1 MNIFTGGKMGSI
13 KLNKLIEDL
22 KLEKI
27 YISDNYRD
35 VEIVTGEVARPG
47 LQFMDFYDV
56 FEPQRLQIIGEQEW
70 HFIDKLSSEERTQIF
85 KKFFSYKI
93 PALIFSGNHW
103 IHDEV
108 ITLAREKNIS
118 ILKTT
123 FTVSKFSS
131 ILQNYTAYEFA
142 PTIRKH
148 GVLLDVYGVGVLITG
163 KSGIGKSE
171 AALDL
176 ITKGAA
182 KLISDDSV
190 IIKQVEDKLIGSSP
204 EITQYFME
212 IRGVGIID
220 IQKLFGI
227 GYIMEEKNIE
237 VIVHLESWDVNKEY
251 ERLGL
256 DYNYDEILG
265 QKVPK
270 YTIPVKPGRHI
281 GLIIE
286 VATKNFKQK
295 EMGYNAAME
304 LNERILR
311 EAINR
316 KDK

>member
-1 MNIFTGGKMGSI
+1 MDNI

-27 YISDNYRD
+27 YISDNYKD
-35 VEIVTGEVARPG
+35 VKITTGDINRPG
-47 LQFMDFYDV
+47 LQLLGHYEKFPS
-56 FEPQRLQIIGEQEW
+56 ERLQLIGEQEW
-70 HFIDKLSSEERTQIF
+70 HFLDSLSAEDRYKTM
-85 KKFFSYKI
+85 KKFLSYKI
-93 PALIFSGNHW
+93 PAIIFSGNHW
-103 IHDEV
+103 IHDE
-108 ITLAREKNIS
+108 IISLARERNIS
-118 ILKTT
+118 LLKTKY
-123 FTVSKFSS
+123 TVSKFSS
-131 ILQNYTAYEFA
+131 ILGNYAAVEFA

-176 ITKGAA
+176 ITKGAG

-190 IIKQVEDKLIGSSP
+190 IIKQVDDKLIGSSP

-227 GYIMEEKNIE
+227 GYIMEEKEIE
-237 VIVHLESWDVNKEY
+237 MIVHLEDWDIKKEY
-251 ERLGL
+251 ERLGI
-256 DYNYDEILG
+256 DNDSEEILG
-265 QKVPK
+265 KKLVK

-286 VATKNFKQK
+286 VATKNYKQK
-295 EMGYNAAME
+295 EMGYNAATE
-304 LNERILR
+304 LNERILKQAMR
-311 EAINR
+311 R
-316 KDK
+316 RDD

>member
-1 MNIFTGGKMGSI
+1 MEGI

-27 YISDNYRD
+27 YISDNYRE
-35 VEIVTGEVARPG
+35 VSITTGEINRLG
-47 LQFMDFYDV
+47 LQLTGYFDRFDNN
-56 FEPQRLQIIGEQEW
+56 RLQIIGEQEW
-70 HFIDKLSSEERTQIF
+70 YYLDKLSSEERF
-85 KKFFSYKI
+85 KIIKKIFSYKL
-93 PALIFSGNHW
+93 PAVIFSGNHW
-103 IHDEV
+103 IHDE
-108 ITLAREKNIS
+108 IINLARTRNIS
-118 ILKTT
+118 ILKTQHSVT
-123 FTVSKFSS
+123 KFSS

-148 GVLLDVYGVGVLITG
+148 GVLVDVYGVGVLITG

-190 IIKQVEDKLIGSSP
+190 IIKKVDNKLVGYSP
-204 EITQYFME
+204 SITQYFME

-220 IQKLFGI
+220 IQKLFGV
-227 GYIMEEKNIE
+227 GYIMEEKDIE
-237 VIVHLESWDVNKEY
+237 MIVNLEEWDFSKEY

-256 DYNYDEILG
+256 DYEYEQILN
-265 QKVPK
+265 QKVVK

-286 VATKNFKQK
+286 VATKNYKQK
-295 EMGYNAAME
+295 EMGYNAAVE
-304 LNERILR
+304 LNERILKD
-311 EAINR
+311 AMKNR
-316 KDK
+316 DK

>member
-1 MNIFTGGKMGSI
+1 MKSI
-13 KLNKLIEDL
+13 KLNELIEDL

-27 YISDNYRD
+27 YISDNYKD
-35 VEIVTGEVARPG
+35 VEIHSGELNRPG
-47 LQFMDFYDV
+47 LQFTGFYETFS
-56 FEPQRLQIIGEQEW
+56 FERLQIIGEQEW
-70 HFIDKLSSEERTQIF
+70 YFLDSLSSDERCEVI
-85 KKFFSYKI
+85 KKFLSYKI

-103 IHDEV
+103 IHDE
-108 ITLAREKNIS
+108 ILSCARERNIS
-118 ILKTT
+118 ILKTKHS
-123 FTVSKFSS
+123 VSKFSS
-131 ILQNYTAYEFA
+131 ILQNYTAVEFA

-237 VIVHLESWDVNKEY
+237 MIVNLEDWDVKKEY

-256 DYNYDEILG
+256 DNEFEEILG
-265 QKVPK
+265 QEIVK

-295 EMGYNAAME
+295 EMGYNAAVE
-304 LNERILR
+304 LNERILK
-311 EAINR
+311 EAMR
-316 KDK
+316 RRSK